1 MLKKLQNPV
10 VAKTVVT
17 SICKEGHKVSKKASY
32 LAISMLALSGV
43 CLTAE
48 STMAADWRTISDCV
62 FTEGTEPNCDTQLA
76 ELTSGAKG
84 DKGDIGLTG
93 SQGEQGIQG
102 LTGATGDTGAKGD
115 IGLTGAQGEQGIQGL
130 QGETGAKGDKGD
142 IGLTGAKGEQGI
154 KGLTGATGDTGAK
167 GDKGDIGLT
176 GAQGEQGIQGLTGA
190 KGEAGKDANINVAIQ
205 TSNSTATPAQATG
218 KDSIA
223 IGNGAVAEG
232 SQSISIGV
240 GNLVTGKNS
249 GAIGDPST
257 VSGSGSYS
265 FGNNNTVTGNNTV
278 VLGNGISTGVNNS
291 VVLGSDSTAN
301 RDNTVSVGSVGS
313 ERQIINVAAGTQGSD
328 AVNVTQLNTA
338 RLKAVTDANTYTD
351 TKYDVLNNSFQNYS
365 NGINRRVDDVE
376 KTANNGVA
384 ISLATQ
390 QAIPNLQP
398 GKVAVFGGVGHY
410 EGESALAIGAAT
422 MLDNGRT
429 SVSGAFGFADS
440 KFGGRVG
447 MSYIFGQ

>member
-62 FTEGTEPNCDTQLA
+62 FTDGTYPNCDTQLA

-115 IGLTGAQGEQGIQGL
+115 
-130 QGETGAKGDKGD
+130 KGDKGD

-154 KGLTGATGDTGAK
+154 QGLTGAKGDTGAKGLQGEIGAKGETGAK

>member
-10 VAKTVVT
+10 ISTIVAT
-17 SICKEGHKVSKKASY
+17 SIYGEERKVGKKASY
-32 LAISMLALSGV
+32 LAISMLAVSGV

-48 STMAADWRTISDCV
+48 SAMAYDPYCEIDPWMCGYPGMPGPTGPTGPAGMD
-62 FTEGTEPNCDTQLA
+62 
-76 ELTSGAKG
+76 GAKG
-84 DKGDIGLTG
+84 D
-93 SQGEQGIQG
+93 QGIQG
-102 LTGATGDTGAKGD
+102 ETGAQGDQGIQGIQGK
-115 IGLTGAQGEQGIQGL
+115 TGAQGE
-130 QGETGAKGDKGD
+130 T
-142 IGLTGAKGEQGI
+142 
-154 KGLTGATGDTGAK
+154 
-167 GDKGDIGLT
+167 
-176 GAQGEQGIQGLTGA
+176 GLTGA

-205 TSNSTATPAQATG
+205 TPNSTVTPAQATG
-218 KDSIA
+218 QDSIA

-240 GNLVTGKNS
+240 GNIVTGKNS

-265 FGNNNTVTGNNTV
+265 FGNNNNVTGNNTV
-278 VLGNGISTGVNNS
+278 VLGNGINTAANNA
-291 VVLGSDSTAN
+291 VVVGSDSTSD
-301 RDNTVSVGSVGS
+301 RDNTVSVGAVGR

-351 TKYDVLNNSFQNYS
+351 TKYDVLNNSFQSYS

-376 KTANNGVA
+376 KTANSGVA

-398 GKVAVFGGVGHY
+398 GKVAVFGGMGHY

-447 MSYIFGQ
+447 MSYIFGR

>member
-1 MLKKLQNPV
+1 MLKRELNTVSGLV
-10 VAKTVVT
+10 VVNSADNKMRGANIKISFLT
-17 SICKEGHKVSKKASY
+17 
-32 LAISMLALSGV
+32 ISMLAVSGIW
-43 CLTAE
+43 LTTE
-48 STMAADWRTISDCV
+48 SAMAYDPYCDMHPWDC
-62 FTEGTEPNCDTQLA
+62 GYSGMPGPMGPAGMD
-76 ELTSGAKG
+76 GAKG
-84 DKGDIGLTG
+84 DTG
-93 SQGEQGIQG
+93 AQGIQG
-102 LTGATGDTGAKGD
+102 ETGAKGD
-115 IGLTGAQGEQGIQGL
+115 QGIQGL
-130 QGETGAKGDKGD
+130 QGEIGAKGD

-154 KGLTGATGDTGAK
+154 QGLTGAK
-167 GDKGDIGLT
+167 GDT

-190 KGEAGKDANINVAIQ
+190 KGEAGKNANINVAIQ

-376 KTANNGVA
+376 KTANSGVA

>member
-1 MLKKLQNPV
+1 MTQAMLKKLQNPV

-93 SQGEQGIQG
+93 
-102 LTGATGDTGAKGD
+102 
-115 IGLTGAQGEQGIQGL
+115 
-130 QGETGAKGDKGD
+130 
-142 IGLTGAKGEQGI
+142 AKGEQGI
-154 KGLTGATGDTGAK
+154 QGLTGATGDTGAK

-176 GAQGEQGIQGLTGA
+176 GAKGVQGIQGLTGA

-376 KTANNGVA
+376 KTANSGVA